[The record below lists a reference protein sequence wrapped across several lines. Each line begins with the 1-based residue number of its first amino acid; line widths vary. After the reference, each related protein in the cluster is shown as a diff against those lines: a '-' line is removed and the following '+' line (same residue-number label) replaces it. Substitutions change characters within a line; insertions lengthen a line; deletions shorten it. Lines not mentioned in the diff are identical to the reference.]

1 MKILQVLPDT
11 AIVAH
16 GLAKTYQ
23 IYDAP
28 LDRIKQS
35 FWRGKRKF
43 YREFQALK
51 NISFEIGKGET
62 VGIVGR
68 NGSGKSTLLQL
79 ICGILDPTQGEIII
93 NGRVAALLELGAGF
107 NPEFTGRENVFH
119 NAAIMGISA
128 DEINSRFD
136 RIASFA
142 DIGSFMDQPV
152 RTYSSGMYVRL
163 AFATAI
169 NVDPDILIIDE
180 ALSVGDEA
188 FQRKCF
194 SRIQEIK
201 NNGGT
206 ILFVSHAASAVV
218 ELCDRA
224 ILLDEGE
231 ILLAGKPKQVITQYH
246 RLIYSPQDK
255 IQAIK
260 NAIQD
265 EATRTILPVGHTT
278 NPLEEQI
285 VAEDF
290 YDPHLK
296 PQSTLAYESQDAVIG
311 TPSISTL
318 SGKPVNVLRRGEDY
332 VYSYEVYFSQPA
344 FLVRCGTMIKT
355 VSGLE
360 LGGLM
365 THPVGQG
372 IEYIASGTT
381 LKPEFQFRCNLMP
394 GVYFMNAGV
403 AGIKDGEVVFL
414 HRIVDAVMFR
424 VQPESD
430 LTSSGIID
438 FSSPSI

>member
-1 MKILQVLPDT
+1 MIKIFQAPPDT
-11 AIVAH
+11 AIAAS
-16 GLAKTYQ
+16 GLAKSYHV
-23 IYDAP
+23 YDKP
-28 LDRIKQS
+28 IDRIKQS
-35 FWRGKRKF
+35 FWRGKRNF

-51 NISFEIGKGET
+51 DVSFTITRGET

-79 ICGILDPTQGEIII
+79 ICGTLAPSSGEIDIR
-93 NGRVAALLELGAGF
+93 GRVAALLELGAGF
-107 NPEFTGRENVFH
+107 NPEFTGRENVYL
-119 NAAIMGISA
+119 NAAIMGMTD
-128 DEINSRFD
+128 DEIASRFE
-136 RIASFA
+136 RIAAFA

-169 NVDPDILIIDE
+169 NVEPDILVIDE

-194 SRIQEIK
+194 SRIQAIK

-224 ILLDEGE
+224 ILLDAGE
-231 ILLAGKPKQVITQYH
+231 ILLSGKPKQVITQYH
-246 RLIYSPQDK
+246 RLIYSPPDK
-255 IQAIK
+255 IQAIR
-260 NAIQD
+260 ASIQKQAPEFVSSEKGIAGRGGTGMTD
-265 EATRTILPVGHTT
+265 EA
-278 NPLEEQI
+278 
-285 VAEDF
+285 F
-290 YDPHLK
+290 FDPHLIPK
-296 PQSTLAYESQDAVIG
+296 STLEYESRGALIRNPRITTTD
-311 TPSISTL
+311 
-318 SGKPVNVLRRGEDY
+318 GKPVNVLVRGKDY
-332 VYSYEVYFSQPA
+332 IYSYDVSFSQPA
-344 FLVRCGTMIKT
+344 WLVRCGTMIKT

-372 IEYIASGTT
+372 EACIEANAT
-381 LKPEFQFRCNLMP
+381 LTPEFRFRCNLMP

-403 AGIKDGEVVFL
+403 AGVKDGEDVFL
-414 HRIVDAVMFR
+414 HRIVDAFMFR

-430 LTSSGIID
+430 ITISGIVD
-438 FSSPSI
+438 FGTP

>member
-1 MKILQVLPDT
+1 MKMPQMLPDI
-11 AIVAH
+11 AIAAH
-16 GLAKTYQ
+16 GLAKSYH
-23 IYDAP
+23 IYDKP
-28 LDRIKQS
+28 IDRIRQGL
-35 FWRGKRKF
+35 WRGGKQF

-51 NISFEIGKGET
+51 DVSFTIARGET

-79 ICGILDPTQGEIII
+79 ICGTLAPSHGEIEIR
-93 NGRVAALLELGAGF
+93 GRVAALLELGAGF
-107 NPEFTGRENVFH
+107 NPEFTGKENVYL
-119 NAAIMGISA
+119 NASIMGMTD
-128 DEINSRFD
+128 DEIGSRFD
-136 RIASFA
+136 RIAAFA

-169 NVDPDILIIDE
+169 NVEPDILVIDE

-194 SRIQEIK
+194 SRIQDIK
-201 NNGGT
+201 NRGGT

-224 ILLDEGE
+224 ILLDAGE
-231 ILLAGKPKQVITQYH
+231 ILLTGSPKQVITQYH
-246 RLIYSPQDK
+246 RLIYSPPDR
-255 IQAIK
+255 IQAIR
-260 NAIQD
+260 ASIQTQAHD
-265 EATRTILPVGHTT
+265 LISS
-278 NPLEEQI
+278 EEYSASREKTE
-285 VAEDF
+285 VADKAF
-290 YDPHLK
+290 FDPHLAPK
-296 PQSTLAYESQDAVIG
+296 STLEYESRGALIRNPRI
-311 TPSISTL
+311 TTT
-318 SGKPVNVLRRGEDY
+318 SGEPVNVLARGKDY
-332 VYSYEVYFSQPA
+332 IYSYDVDFSQPA
-344 FLVRCGTMIKT
+344 WLVRCGTMIKT

-372 IEYIASGTT
+372 EAYMAPDTT
-381 LKPEFQFRCNLMP
+381 LTPEFRFRCNLMP

-403 AGIKDGEVVFL
+403 AGIQDGEDVFL

-430 LTSSGIID
+430 SAVSGMVD
-438 FSSPSI
+438 FGTP